1 MPKNGPNIWLAKPP
15 NSRYWVI
22 RYEDPDS
29 GHTRQKSTATAK
41 KKEAERILG
50 EFRADLLNKRYH
62 GPNNVGWA
70 AFRDKYEAE
79 VLSGLAKGTM
89 HKVDT
94 VFDAIEEVLHPQKLS
109 DLTAAR
115 ISKFV
120 AEIRDGERSESTIAG
135 YLAHLR
141 AALSWAVN
149 MGMLPAV
156 PKIQKLKRAKVYKK
170 SKGRAPTEEEFK
182 KILKIVPSVVG
193 EESATSWRH
202 FLEGL
207 WWSGLRL
214 SEALQ
219 LSWDRYEKLRVDFHS
234 GQPLLKIPAE
244 LEKGHQDRLLP
255 IAPEFVEFL
264 LKTPTE
270 RRKGP
275 KAQRVCGDR
284 MRLDSVSK
292 VISEIGEKAKV
303 VVHVDARTKKAKYA
317 SAHDFRRA
325 FGDRWALRVMPP
337 ILMQLMRHESIDTTM
352 RFYVGRSVEATTEV
366 LCAAYRNNSSPEER
380 KPGANR
386 ESRQERDTLRDTG
399 PKSPQND
406 QEPPDVSSTPGGS

>member
-1 MPKNGPNIWLAKPP
+1 MVGGVRDVGRERPRIWLARPDWT
-15 NSRYWVI
+15 SYWVI
-22 RYEDPDS
+22 RYVDPET
-29 GHTRQKSTATAK
+29 GQVHQKSTRTTK
-41 KKEAERILG
+41 KKEAERLLG

-62 GPNNVGWA
+62 GPNNVGWT
-70 AFRDKYEAE
+70 AFRDKYETE
-79 VLSGLAKGTM
+79 VLPGLAKGTM

-94 VFDAIEEVLHPQKLS
+94 VLDSVEAILNPKRLS

-120 AEIRDGERSESTIAG
+120 AELRNGERSESTIAG

-141 AALSWAVN
+141 AALSWAVGV
-149 MGMLPAV
+149 GMLPAV
-156 PKIQKLKRAKVYKK
+156 PKIKKPKRAKLYKK
-170 SKGRAPTEEEFK
+170 SKGRAPTDEEFK
-182 KILKIVPSVVG
+182 KILDAVPDVVG
-193 EESATSWRH
+193 EGLAPSWRH

-219 LSWDRYEKLRVDFHS
+219 LSWDRDEKLRIDFQG
-234 GQPLLKIPAE
+234 GQPVLRIPAE

-264 LKTPTE
+264 LKTPAE
-270 RRKGP
+270 ERKGWVFNP
-275 KAQRVCGDR
+275 KAQRVCGER
-284 MRLDSVSK
+284 MRVDSISK
-292 VISEIGEKAKV
+292 VICDIGESANV
-303 VVHVDARTKKAKYA
+303 VVHMDARTKRVKYA

-337 ILMQLMRHESIDTTM
+337 VLMQLMRHESIETTM

-366 LCAAYRNNSSPEER
+366 LWVAYGQRPPQKEE
-380 KPGANR
+380 KQVGM
-386 ESRQERDTLRDTG
+386 QERDTLRDT
-399 PKSPQND
+399 SPETAKKG
-406 QEPPDVSSTPGGS
+406 QEPPT

>member
-1 MPKNGPNIWLAKPP
+1 MGKRGPNIWLVKPP
-15 NSRYWVI
+15 NSPYWGI

-29 GHTRQKSTATAK
+29 GRTRQKSTGTTK

-62 GPNNVGWA
+62 GPDNVGWA
-70 AFRDKYEAE
+70 AFRDKYETE

-89 HKVDT
+89 RKVDT
-94 VFDAIEEVLHPQKLS
+94 VLDAIEEVLHPQKLS
-109 DLTAAR
+109 DLTAGR
-115 ISKFV
+115 ISRFV
-120 AEIRDGERSESTIAG
+120 AKLRDGKRSESTIAG

-141 AALSWAVN
+141 AALSWAVD
-149 MGMLPAV
+149 MGMLSAI
-156 PKIQKLKRAKVYKK
+156 PKIQKLRRAKVYKK
-170 SKGRAPTEEEFK
+170 SKGRAPTDEEFK
-182 KILKIVPSVVG
+182 KILEIVPSVVG
-193 EESATSWRH
+193 EECADSWKH

-219 LSWDRYEKLRVDFHS
+219 LSWDRYEKLRIDFQG
-234 GQPLLKIPAE
+234 GQPLLRIPAE

-264 LKTPTE
+264 LKTPAE
-270 RRKGP
+270 ERKGWVFNP
-275 KAQRVCGDR
+275 TAQRVCGVR
-284 MRLDSVSK
+284 LRLDSVSK
-292 VISEIGEKAKV
+292 VISDIGEEAKI
-303 VVHVDARTKKAKYA
+303 VVHVDARTKKVKYA

-337 ILMQLMRHESIDTTM
+337 VLMQLMRHESIDTTM

-366 LCAAYRNNSSPEER
+366 LWEAYRKNSSQDQA
-380 KPGANR
+380 KR
-386 ESRQERDTLRDTG
+386 ESSHNE
-399 PKSPQND
+399 KPQGL
-406 QEPPDVSSTPGGS
+406 EL